1 NFKDIK
7 KVYNLLDYYHLNKS
21 DNRRILDDLQQLET
35 AIKKIDHSKQ
45 LIQKMETTPNIQ
57 TIKEAKEE
65 VRELS
70 GNFIKE
76 DKIAMMKKIQLVES
90 QTRKIENEKLKYK
103 NKKIVA
109 LTFDDGPNPSTTPI
123 LLQILKEEQVPVTFF
138 ALGEQAVK
146 YPNINPNC

>member
-1 NFKDIK
+1 
-7 KVYNLLDYYHLNKS
+7 
-21 DNRRILDDLQQLET
+21 
-35 AIKKIDHSKQ
+35 
-45 LIQKMETTPNIQ
+45 METTPNIQ